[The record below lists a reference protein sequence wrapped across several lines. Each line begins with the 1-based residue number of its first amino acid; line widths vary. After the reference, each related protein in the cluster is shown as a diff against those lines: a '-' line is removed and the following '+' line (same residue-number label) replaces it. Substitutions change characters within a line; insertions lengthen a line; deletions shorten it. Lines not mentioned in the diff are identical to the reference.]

1 MKKSIVITILF
12 ISFLF
17 LPNSIKAETN
27 IKGYVI
33 KNDTLFTSK
42 ANITLSSCLVK
53 VNGKSSTDYGAPGIL
68 HCLDSAEEVT
78 ILNYDSIINSTIESC
93 KTGYYK
99 VIAKA
104 SNGNSYNGYVCADY
118 IKVNTDSSKYSEE
131 FSKAGFPESYWE
143 KLAILKETHPNWK
156 FTTYKTGLD
165 WNDVV
170 NAESVVG
177 ISFIQVTNLSSGAK
191 YISLDSGSYD
201 PVNKT
206 YIVKE
211 GSNWYAANKETV
223 AYYIDPRN
231 FLTEKE
237 IFMFENLGYNP
248 TYQTLDVIQ
257 NIFKNTDLYQYAP
270 YYIEAANYKNN
281 SISPVSL
288 AARSRQELV
297 TSDGKLSNSANGTT
311 FKDRQ
316 VYNFFNI
323 GAYSK
328 CDIDGSTVANP
339 VQCALKY
346 AYNSNWFDAR
356 TAILEGSI
364 FQAEKFINQKQNTL
378 YFQKY
383 NVTSN
388 TYGNYSHQY
397 MTNIKAPVSEGIST
411 YNAYSKITDLL
422 NSAIEFLIPV
432 YENMPEKTT
441 LPADVDNTKKEELDD
456 EAKKEEETASIVD
469 IVNKAGY
476 QYSNDYISGVSIGTT
491 AQAFISNVKGTS
503 SSATVTVTTIDANGS
518 IKEIN
523 DATRLGTGDIVTIKS
538 GNESRNF
545 RIVIYGDVNGDG
557 QISAVDYVKIK
568 NYIMSSGSLSG
579 SYKLAADVNKDGQ
592 ISAVDYVNVKNYIMG
607 KENSLK

>member
-42 ANITLSSCLVK
+42 ANIILSSCLVR

-99 VIAKA
+99 VTAKA

-288 AARSRQELV
+288 AASSRQEVVL
-297 TSDGKLSNSANGTT
+297 SDGKLSNSANGTM
-311 FKDRQ
+311 FKDKS

-323 GAYSK
+323 GAFSTGCK
-328 CDIDGSTVANP
+328 IDGISVKNP
-339 VQCALKY
+339 VTCAQYY
-346 AYNSNWFDAR
+346 AYNRGWTDPK
-356 TAILEGSI
+356 TAIIQGALEIADGY
-364 FQAEKFINQKQNTL
+364 INQKQNTL
-378 YFQKY
+378 YFKKY

-388 TYGNYSHQY
+388 VYGNYSHQY

-422 NSAIEFLIPV
+422 NSSIEFLIPV

-476 QYSNDYISGVSIGTT
+476 QYNNDYISGVSIGTT

-503 SSATVTVTTIDANGS
+503 SSAIVTVTTIDANGS
-518 IKEIN
+518 TKEIN

-557 QISAVDYVKIK
+557 KINSMDCSIMYK
-568 NYIMSSGSLSG
+568 EVMTENYLRG
-579 SYKLAADVNKDGQ
+579 SYKLSADIDKNGKIDSMDFAIVYKRYME
-592 ISAVDYVNVKNYIMG
+592 SDYNG
-607 KENSLK
+607 